1 MLKIPDAPPLGEFV
15 ELRELAARD
24 DIRTTFPTEQ
34 SLRWFVRN
42 HRSELVQAGALIAL
56 TNRLKFHPANFQ
68 RAAVNI
74 GQRVLLRRDGLAA

>member
-1 MLKIPDAPPLGEFV
+1 MSALNDQPQLRDFV
-15 ELRELAARD
+15 DLREMLGRD
-24 DIRTTFPTEQ
+24 DVRAAFPTEQ

-68 RAAVNI
+68 RAAVDI